1 MAAGVADF
9 PAAAMVGT
17 PLAAGAASAR
27 AQASAT
33 AALAAI
39 LFKISP
45 ALFLAE

>member
-1 MAAGVADF
+1 
-9 PAAAMVGT
+9 MVGR
-17 PLAAGAASAR
+17 PLAAGVASAR

-45 ALFLAE
+45 ALFLTV